1 MVTWATEGL
10 DELRKEARRDAYS
23 SYKDKAKETK
33 RKKGKPKK
41 SDTASKKLNEA
52 KQKATDIKTSTYT
65 LGKAPENLTSNQ
77 AARLEM
83 IANTNPRLF
92 RGYRLKEQLRLALK
106 LTDIKEAKAEL
117 KSFFFWRA
125 THSRIQVFKELA
137 DKIRRYEKHI
147 LNTIETQLS
156 NARVESINNKIKLF
170 LRKAYGFRNIQNM
183 LDMILL
189 GCSKILIPLPNRGG
203 KGVKVA

>member
-1 MVTWATEGL
+1 MGYGAL
-10 DELRKEARRDAYS
+10 DELRNEAWKDAYS

-33 RKKGKPKK
+33 RKKGKTKK

-92 RGYRLKEQLRLALK
+92 RGYKLKEQLRLALK
-106 LTDIKEAKAEL
+106 YPDLKEAKAEL
-117 KSFFFWRA
+117 KSFFWKA

-137 DKIRRYEKHI
+137 YKIRRHEKHI

-156 NARVESINNKIKLF
+156 NARVEAINNKIKLF

-189 GCSKILIPLPNRGG
+189 GCSNIFIPLTNRGG
-203 KGVKVA
+203 KWLKVA